1 MLFGSL
7 EHMMYVTIAFLI
19 GASVHEAAHAWMAH
33 RLGDPTPERDGRLT
47 LNPFVHIDLLGFI
60 LILLAGFGWAKPVLT
75 NPAMFRGNRRL
86 GMLKVAIA
94 GPIANL
100 LLAGLFAAIARSNL
114 IPYFD
119 MQSKVVGTV
128 IWINVLLFVF
138 NLLPIFPLDGEKIV
152 RSLVP
157 LRQLGFFYKMETY
170 GPFILLLL
178 VFTGLMGTII
188 SPAINLVF
196 DLFMYGGL

>member
-7 EHMMYVTIAFLI
+7 EHMIYVTIAFLI
-19 GASVHEAAHAWMAH
+19 GASVHEAAHAWMAY

-75 NPAMFRGNRRL
+75 NPAMFRGNRRI

-100 LLAGLFAAIARSNL
+100 LLAGLFVAIARSNL

-119 MQSKVVGTV
+119 MNSKVVVTV

-138 NLLPIFPLDGEKIV
+138 NLLPIFPLDGEKII

-157 LRQLGFFYKMETY
+157 LRQLGFFHKMETY

-178 VFTGLMGTII
+178 VFTGLMGKII
-188 SPAINLVF
+188 SPLINLVF
-196 DLFMYGGL
+196 DLLL